1 MVDIFINKESIQNKQ
16 QTIIKNSKEE
26 KDFINKLKNEV
37 GNLNTTNISDSK
49 SLERYYKMKVWTDF
63 RVRVRIDKI

>member
-37 GNLNTTNISDSK
+37 GNLDTTNISDSK

>member
-37 GNLNTTNISDSK
+37 GNLDTTNISDSK
-49 SLERYYKMKVWTDF
+49 SLERYYKTKVWTDF